1 MKRIKQIKYFLPLIM
16 IILLVLP
23 AIVIGFFNYSNTE
36 IIEKATIEKAD
47 IEALGT
53 KYQDVFADY
62 DQKLANISEQDELQY
77 ETVQVESVDP
87 FDVSKLPVANDA
99 KLTTYY
105 RDFFD
110 ELVQGD
116 SYVLNLYLGTKDG
129 AHYVNQPEGV
139 DLTSYDP
146 RTTDWYL
153 GAAQSNDQVIWTAPY
168 IDTGT
173 GRSVITL
180 AKSIH
185 DSSGEAIG
193 VVGIDFDLAHL
204 ARSIRNDILFNSII
218 ITLIATAIGLI
229 LITFIVRG
237 FTYNLYLIRDETDR
251 IANGDLTGDQIQ
263 VKGDNEFSE
272 LADSVNQMK
281 QSLIRTITQVK
292 TATHEVAE
300 QSLSLAETSNYV
312 KEGSEQIAVTMEELS
327 SGSETQANSTTDL
340 TLLMEGYNMNIK
352 EASDNSITI
361 ADGSKEIL
369 SLSHNGSA
377 QIDQSKV
384 QMEQIYQ
391 IVADSFTK
399 VQSLDEKSQEIN
411 SIVTVIQDIAEQT
424 NLLALNAA
432 IEAARAGE
440 EGKGFAV
447 VADEVRKLAEQVS
460 QSISG
465 VANIITDIQTESSE
479 VSTALETGYQEVSE
493 GTKQIEQTGQAFEQI
508 NRAINEMVTN
518 VQSTVNNLTTITND
532 TERISHSIE
541 DIAAVSEESA
551 AAVEE
556 TAASAEETNSSME
569 EISRSAGFLS
579 SLAKQLESHINQFKL

>member
-1 MKRIKQIKYFLPLIM
+1 M
-16 IILLVLP
+16 
-23 AIVIGFFNYSNTE
+23 
-36 IIEKATIEKAD
+36 
-47 IEALGT
+47 
-53 KYQDVFADY
+53 
-62 DQKLANISEQDELQY
+62 
-77 ETVQVESVDP
+77 
-87 FDVSKLPVANDA
+87 
-99 KLTTYY
+99 
-105 RDFFD
+105 
-110 ELVQGD
+110 
-116 SYVLNLYLGTKDG
+116 
-129 AHYVNQPEGV
+129 
-139 DLTSYDP
+139 
-146 RTTDWYL
+146 
-153 GAAQSNDQVIWTAPY
+153 
-168 IDTGT
+168 
-173 GRSVITL
+173 
-180 AKSIH
+180 
-185 DSSGEAIG
+185 
-193 VVGIDFDLAHL
+193 AHL

-229 LITFIVRG
+229 LITFMVRG
-237 FTYNLYLIRDETDR
+237 FIYNLYVIRDETDR
-251 IANGDLTGDQIQ
+251 IASGDLTGDQIQ

-281 QSLIRTITQVK
+281 QNLIRTITQVK
-292 TATHEVAE
+292 TVTHEVAE
-300 QSLSLAETSNYV
+300 QSLNLAETSNYV
-312 KEGSEQIAVTMEELS
+312 KEGSEQIAATMEELS

-340 TLLMEGYNMNIK
+340 TLLMEGYNINIK

-465 VANIITDIQTESSE
+465 VASIITDIQTESSE

-579 SLAKQLESHINQFKL
+579 SLAKQLKSHINQFKL